1 MFGKRNIFKD
11 SLWYPEYILLVGIRL
26 DDPVSRDVQKD
37 NKGSER
43 VLLTPYVHIH
53 IYRRKDIE
61 IEIEIERK
69 G

>member
-1 MFGKRNIFKD
+1 M
-11 SLWYPEYILLVGIRL
+11 LVGIRL

-61 IEIEIERK
+61 IEIEIERR